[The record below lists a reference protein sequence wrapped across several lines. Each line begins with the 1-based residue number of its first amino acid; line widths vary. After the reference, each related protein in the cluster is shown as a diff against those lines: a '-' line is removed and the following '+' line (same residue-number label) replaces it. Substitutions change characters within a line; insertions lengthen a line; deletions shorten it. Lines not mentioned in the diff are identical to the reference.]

1 MLIVTMFKKSSTIAS
16 FFFLS
21 YSATLFVILAL
32 NAAKVNATL
41 QLVHLNLLAIS
52 IDQHFIVEF
61 DTIKLQP
68 IMKVVLLAC

>member
-1 MLIVTMFKKSSTIAS
+1 MLKSSTIAS

-32 NAAKVNATL
+32 NAAKVNAML